1 MASSVHPSR
10 LDPLLLAIAYNLLAT
25 YDEFR
30 CEVERGLNTIH
41 IHPYA
46 PPHIAYNVKLNKDN
60 TNCIVTVCIFFSAKL
75 VG

>member
-30 CEVERGLNTIH
+30 RKVERGLTTIH
-41 IHPYA
+41 IHTYVPPY
-46 PPHIAYNVKLNKDN
+46 IAYNVKLNKDN
-60 TNCIVTVCIFFSAKL
+60 IETVCIINC
-75 VG
+75 